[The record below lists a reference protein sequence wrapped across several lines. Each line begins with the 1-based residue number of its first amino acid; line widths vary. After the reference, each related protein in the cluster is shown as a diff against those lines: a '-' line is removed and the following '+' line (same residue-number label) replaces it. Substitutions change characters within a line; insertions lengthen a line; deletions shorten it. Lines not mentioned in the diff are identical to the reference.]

1 LLEAVIGVL
10 LLDEWDVRYAA
21 TTPPLPPALLVLRGL
36 KPSNDA
42 TDHLAVPICRI
53 CGATY
58 SPSEL
63 RDGLTDR
70 GGCVSC
76 NGSQLRRVRPSALRT
91 LGHLW
96 RRRVAVRTPP
106 LRFPDADGDAPRLGQ
121 LRQQPLATST
131 SFAVAVLE
139 QQHDAALGIL
149 VTPGA
154 L

>member
-1 LLEAVIGVL
+1 VVVRVGEKLVRGRGRSGVGGLRNGLARGGHGVL
-10 LLDEWDVRYAA
+10 LLVEWDVCYAA

-76 NGSQLRRVRPSALRT
+76 NGSPNCAECGHPRSEHSGTYGAGVSRCGARLFDFQT
-91 LGHLW
+91 LT
-96 RRRVAVRTPP
+96 ATP
-106 LRFPDADGDAPRLGQ
+106 RAWAGFVSSR
-121 LRQQPLATST
+121 
-131 SFAVAVLE
+131 
-139 QQHDAALGIL
+139 
-149 VTPGA
+149 
-154 L
+154 